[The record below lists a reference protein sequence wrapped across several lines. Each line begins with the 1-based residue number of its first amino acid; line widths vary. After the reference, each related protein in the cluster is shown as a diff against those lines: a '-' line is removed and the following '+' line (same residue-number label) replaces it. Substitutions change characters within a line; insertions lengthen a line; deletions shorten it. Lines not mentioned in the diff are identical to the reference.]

1 MLETYVT
8 EAYANVYVNI
18 KSKTDKKNT
27 KNIIQQVKCFDR
39 LFHNKILWISYLL
52 T

>member
-18 KSKTDKKNT
+18 KNKTDKKT
-27 KNIIQQVKCFDR
+27 LK
-39 LFHNKILWISYLL
+39 ISYNR
-52 T
+52 